1 MTKKNNSGVKNIEKF
16 FIGTIAVEEVLN
28 QIILNYVLT
37 DYHRQ
42 FSVKSDLEPSSTG
55 ILYFIKTDIYQNQ
68 TTELIF
74 YTQLID
80 ENQIDHKNNILL

>member
-16 FIGTIAVEEVLN
+16 LIGTIAVEEVLN

-42 FSVKSDLEPSSTG
+42 FSVISDLEPSSTG
-55 ILYFIKTDIYQNQ
+55 ILYFIKTDIYQTQ

-74 YTQLID
+74 YSQLID